1 MARKAIYKHAAVVST
16 VDDGTSEVGS
26 DEWNADPAPQG
37 MYGNTPTTATITISS
52 GVATVTDSVTVV
64 AAESSTTDTLDKL
77 AITNTNEYDIIYL
90 FADTG
95 DTITL
100 THTASPSASGHV
112 FTVSEAN
119 ETLSTTIPTILMRKG
134 NYWYGYGG
142 GLVDGDVTT
151 AKIAA
156 DAVTGAKIADDQIDS
171 EHYVAASIDNEH
183 LADNAVG
190 TAEIAADAVTGAK
203 IADDQINSEHY
214 VDGSIDLAHLSADC
228 VDGTK
233 IADNAINSEHYTD
246 GSIDNAH
253 LADDAVGADELAADA
268 VVNASVASG
277 AAIATSKLSGAVT
290 GIASHGLATS
300 ATTDTTNASN
310 ISSGTLAN
318 ARLPDVAV
326 SDLAAAAVTLE
337 SEGIGSNDND
347 TSFPTSAA
355 VKDYV
360 DTAVSSD
367 ITLKGNYDATN
378 DSPSLDDGSPISGIL
393 KGDHYVVS
401 VAGDFFTETMQVGDS
416 IIAKQDSPTTLAH
429 WITVN
434 NNIVAGTIL
443 TTNLA
448 ADAVTGAKIADD
460 TIDSE
465 HYVAASIDNE
475 HLADDAVGADELAAN
490 AVVNASVASNAA
502 IATSKLSGALTSV
515 ASHGLAASATTDTT
529 NASNI
534 SSGTLA
540 AARVATLD
548 QDTTGNAGT
557 VTSAANDSTN
567 ETVYPTFVDGQT
579 GAQEIETDVGL
590 TYNPSTGALTSTSFV
605 GNVTGN
611 VTGNTSGSSGSCTGN
626 SATAT
631 LASTVTVTDNE
642 STNEDNALIF
652 TAGGDVDGGNLGL
665 ESDGTCT
672 YNPSTGKITAT
683 GFVGDVTGNA
693 SGTAATVTGGTQSS
707 ITNTAN
713 LVETGALNAGSIT
726 SGFGTI
732 DTGSSAISTTGTVTT
747 GAIAAGGALDMNS
760 NSITEIKK
768 LDTTIGTGAN
778 AVDFNNNEETTLT
791 ISTTATFTGTNY
803 GSGKHQTIHIANS
816 GASARTL
823 NFPAGWIFYGEE
835 PSSLTASKKACL
847 SLTCLGSNEADVRA
861 VYVEEA

>member
-1 MARKAIYKHAAVVST
+1 MARVGYGKHATQVNASSYP
-16 VDDGTSEVGS
+16 DDGSSPVGTN
-26 DEWNADPAPQG
+26 EWNEAPSQAG
-37 MYGNTPTTATITISS
+37 ILGFSPTNATVTISS
-52 GVATVTDSVTVV
+52 GALTPTDSLTVV
-64 AAESSTTDTLDKL
+64 ASESGTSDTITSIAL
-77 AITNTNEYDIIYL
+77 TNTNQYDLLYL

-100 THTASPSASGHV
+100 TNTSSPSSNGQV
-112 FTVSEAN
+112 KTVSNAN
-119 ETLSTTIPTILMRKG
+119 ETLSETSPTILIRKG

-142 GLVDGDVTT
+142 GVVNAVSDIGDVT
-151 AKIAA
+151 I
-156 DAVTGAKIADDQIDS
+156 S
-171 EHYVAASIDNEH
+171 SIGSGELLKWNGSAWVNNT
-183 LADNAVG
+183 LAEAG
-190 TAEIAADAVTGAK
+190 F
-203 IADDQINSEHY
+203 
-214 VDGSIDLAHLSADC
+214 
-228 VDGTK
+228 
-233 IADNAINSEHYTD
+233 
-246 GSIDNAH
+246 
-253 LADDAVGADELAADA
+253 
-268 VVNASVASG
+268 
-277 AAIATSKLSGAVT
+277 
-290 GIASHGLATS
+290 ATS

-310 ISSGTLAN
+310 IG
-318 ARLPDVAV
+318 
-326 SDLAAAAVTLE
+326 
-337 SEGIGSNDND
+337 
-347 TSFPTSAA
+347 
-355 VKDYV
+355 
-360 DTAVSSD
+360 
-367 ITLKGNYDATN
+367 
-378 DSPSLDDGSPISGIL
+378 
-393 KGDHYVVS
+393 
-401 VAGDFFTETMQVGDS
+401 
-416 IIAKQDSPTTLAH
+416 
-429 WITVN
+429 
-434 NNIVAGTIL
+434 
-443 TTNLA
+443 
-448 ADAVTGAKIADD
+448 
-460 TIDSE
+460 
-465 HYVAASIDNE
+465 
-475 HLADDAVGADELAAN
+475 
-490 AVVNASVASNAA
+490 
-502 IATSKLSGALTSV
+502 
-515 ASHGLAASATTDTT
+515 
-529 NASNI
+529 
-534 SSGTLA
+534 SGTLA
-540 AARVATLD
+540 AGRVATLN

-557 VTSAANDSTN
+557 VTSAANDSAN
-567 ETVYPTFVDGQT
+567 ETVYPTFVDAQT